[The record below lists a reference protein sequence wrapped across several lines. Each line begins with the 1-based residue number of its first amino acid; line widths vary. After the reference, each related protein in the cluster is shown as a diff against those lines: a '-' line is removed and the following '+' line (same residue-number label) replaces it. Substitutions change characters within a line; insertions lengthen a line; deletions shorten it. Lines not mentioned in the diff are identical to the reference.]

1 IFRDIK
7 EVRRVKKSK
16 DFDKWS
22 DEARRHDDKKC
33 FVIYHGND
41 FKLRTLSVVADSM
54 DECANWCKGLELLI
68 EGARV
73 ASHTLVVERW
83 LNREFNSIIER
94 EKRVS
99 LRNMKTWTTKINCK
113 LTTSKLREL
122 YQNVDQQRRGEIGLD
137 EFTKLYHHLVHVPT

>member
-1 IFRDIK
+1 MLYLLDGSFQKVLEYTNDSVVFRDIK

-22 DEARRHDDKKC
+22 EEARRHKKC

-73 ASHTLVVERW
+73 ASHTLVVESQDRFIA
-83 LNREFNSIIER
+83 RQ
-94 EKRVS
+94 
-99 LRNMKTWTTKINCK
+99 T
-113 LTTSKLREL
+113 
-122 YQNVDQQRRGEIGLD
+122 
-137 EFTKLYHHLVHVPT
+137 